1 MKKFLGILVLGLF
14 LVTPSQA
21 DDIRDFQIEG
31 MSIGDSLLDYF
42 SADKIE
48 EKKKKGFVYKN
59 KEFYS
64 ATFYTTEKFELYD
77 AVQFHLKAS
86 DKKYIIYSISGRMY
100 FQDRISEC
108 HKKMNEVFSDIKQL
122 FKDAK
127 VIDDDTKNTT
137 SLKGYVSVVKSIY
150 ITTDIGDE
158 IAIQCYD
165 HEPEANIFDGLNL
178 AIDSKE
184 FVDWLYE

>member
-1 MKKFLGILVLGLF
+1 
-14 LVTPSQA
+14 
-21 DDIRDFQIEG
+21 
-31 MSIGDSLLDYF
+31 MSVGDSLLDYF

-86 DKKYIIYSISGRMY
+86 DKKYIIYSIAGRMY

-108 HKKMNEVFSDIKQL
+108 HKKMNEVFSDIKKL

-127 VIDDDTKNTT
+127 VIDDGTTNTK